1 MQQELTR
8 HDSQPLPAEVHH
20 ALANN
25 PHLAGRKLRVE
36 MRDDHVVL
44 SGELG
49 SYYHKQ
55 MAQEAIRSIGGIR
68 KVRNEIQVV
77 SL

>member
-1 MQQELTR
+1 MQHELIR
-8 HDSQPLPAEVHH
+8 PACPLLHTEVHR

-25 PHLAGRKLRVE
+25 PHLAGRRVRVE
-36 MRDDHVVL
+36 LRDDHVVL
-44 SGELG
+44 TGELG

-55 MAQEAIRSIGGIR
+55 VAQEAVRSIGGVR

-77 SL
+77 SA